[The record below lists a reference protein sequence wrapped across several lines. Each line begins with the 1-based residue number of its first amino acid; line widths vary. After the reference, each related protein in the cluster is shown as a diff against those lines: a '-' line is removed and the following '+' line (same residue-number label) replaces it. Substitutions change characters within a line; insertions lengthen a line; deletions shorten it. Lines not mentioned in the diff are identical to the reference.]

1 LHRGDPLEALSFFMA
16 IKNLPYGLEMSVLCH
31 TLNLFKISDTEKH
44 KVSAISCLQPYSIP
58 PLPHLHSDSWLAIA
72 SFHRIITAINTVETS
87 FSRSAKSFALNRALG
102 ELDKLIKQSKTIVTA
117 EKDLIA
123 EIAQDWQRCLLP
135 LSSEIGEIEIREA
148 VKIPYTIGD
157 PVEGDAF
164 VGREDIMYQLAELW
178 RTQQSIQSVVIYG
191 HRRMGKTSILRNI
204 NRHLGEDVRLVYV
217 NMLLISNPSGE
228 VDLLMFICD
237 EIQKVTGIKP
247 PTNADFIA
255 FPETTCRRYIQ
266 QVIEQLGNR
275 KLIIA
280 IDEFECIDRLIE
292 SSKITPGFL
301 QFLRGLVQLS
311 PQIAF
316 AFAGLHTLEERVAN
330 YDEPFFASF
339 IPIHVDALNLGTT
352 RQLLANPPDP
362 DFPLDFAPETL
373 DQIYALTGG
382 QPYLTQLVGFQLVRH
397 YNQQAFEEGHTR
409 DSLFTL
415 GDLESVMEG
424 TSFFDRGRYYFTGV
438 WGQANQDVPHQQT
451 ILQALAPHPEGL
463 TLSELNVATNLSTQ
477 NLTDALK
484 VLDRHDVAHY
494 ESDRWKIAIE
504 LFRRWVADRLYL
516 PK

>member
-1 LHRGDPLEALSFFMA
+1 MVERCVFFLKHYHDAKKIKFENDALSRIA
-16 IKNLPYGLEMSVLCH
+16 Y
-31 TLNLFKISDTEKH
+31 
-44 KVSAISCLQPYSIP
+44 LQLTPIP
-58 PLPHLHSDSWLAIA
+58 PLPHLHPNSWLAIT
-72 SFHRIITAINTVETS
+72 SFHRIIADINIVKTS
-87 FSRSAKSFALNRALG
+87 FSRSAKSLAFNRALG

-117 EKDLIA
+117 EKNLIA
-123 EIAQDWQRCLLP
+123 TIAQDWQSCLLP
-135 LSSEIGEIEIREA
+135 LSSEIGEVEILEA

-164 VGREDIMYQLAELW
+164 VGREDIMYQLSELW
-178 RTQQSIQSVVIYG
+178 LTRRSIQSVVIYG

-217 NMLLISNPSGE
+217 DMLLSSNPSGE

-237 EIQKVTGIKP
+237 EIQKVTGLTP
-247 PTNADFIA
+247 PANADFIA
-255 FPETTCRRYIQ
+255 FPELTCHRYIQ

-280 IDEFECIDRLIE
+280 IDEFECIDRLIAA
-292 SSKITPGFL
+292 SKITPGFL
-301 QFLRGLVQLS
+301 QFLRGLVHLS

-316 AFAGLHTLEERVAN
+316 AFAGLHTLEERVSN
-330 YDEPFFASF
+330 YDDPFFASF
-339 IPIHVDALNLGTT
+339 TPIHVDALNLGTT

-362 DFPLDFAPETL
+362 DFPLDFAPEAL

-397 YNQQAFEEGHTR
+397 YNQQVFEEGHTR

-424 TSFFDRGRYYFTGV
+424 SSFFDRGRYYFTGV

-451 ILQALAPHPEGL
+451 ILQALAPHPQGL
-463 TLSELNVATNLSTQ
+463 TIPELNAATNLSTQ
-477 NLTDALK
+477 NIIDALK
-484 VLDRHDVAHY
+484 VLDRHDVAHC
-494 ESDRWKIAIE
+494 ENDRWKIAIE